1 MSFISVNFG
10 YNQTRIFAT
19 NCQIAPLMDA
29 IHQECFKDMKTKL
42 TEREEFFQ
50 KEITS
55 FKKEQSKLE
64 KKIESLEV
72 SKE

>member
-1 MSFISVNFG
+1 
-10 YNQTRIFAT
+10 
-19 NCQIAPLMDA
+19 MDA